1 MKVEIEQKEVRDLL
15 FYSFRYALGRSTY
28 AVEDVADMI
37 IKYWDMLS
45 SNEQSCIIKEIEHSI
60 AQDNYGMDM
69 DLKSWQR
76 VLVKG
81 REYLDRPEYS
91 LKDVAFPKDMKAP
104 DGCVFV
110 RGEERDVKEY
120 TDKVDKNK
128 HLYTKRGIVED
139 WKDE

>member
-15 FYSFRYALGRSTY
+15 FYSFRYALGRRTY

-45 SNEQSCIIKEIEHSI
+45 GNEQSCIIKEIEHSI
-60 AQDNYGMDM
+60 VRDEYGMDM
-69 DLKSWQR
+69 DLKSWQK

-81 REYLDRPEYS
+81 REYLTKPQYNPE
-91 LKDVAFPKDMKAP
+91 DVAFPKDMKAP

-110 RGEERDVKEY
+110 RGEERDVKEF
-120 TDKVDKNK
+120 DKKEWSNQTTNQLNQK
-128 HLYTKRGIVED
+128 KETE
-139 WKDE
+139 

>member
-1 MKVEIEQKEVRDLL
+1 MKVEIEQKEIRDLL

-45 SNEQSCIIKEIEHSI
+45 SNEKSCIIKEIEHSI

-69 DLKSWQR
+69 DLKSWQK

-81 REYLDRPEYS
+81 REYLTKPQYNPE
-91 LKDVAFPKDMKAP
+91 DVAFPKDMKAP
-104 DGCVFV
+104 DGYRF
-110 RGEERDVKEY
+110 
-120 TDKVDKNK
+120 
-128 HLYTKRGIVED
+128 TKGNVVED